1 MHIERRRI
9 HVRDYMKE
17 SREKEELG
25 RMKHSEGVEIQLRS
39 EKRNSDAKTIS
50 RGRGGNESSAR
61 KRITS
66 KRKV

>member
-1 MHIERRRI
+1 
-9 HVRDYMKE
+9 MKE

-66 KRKV
+66 KREV